1 MFKLDLSYRQ
11 ACALKRLLDVLV
23 SIDTAAKAQVKYYNN
38 GSIIEWDDSK
48 FPHRVHLEIPEDKD
62 HE

>member
-1 MFKLDLSYRQ
+1 MMKLDLSYRQ

-23 SIDTAAKAQVKYYNN
+23 SIDTVAKAQVKYYND
-38 GSIIEWDDSK
+38 GSSIEWDDGK
-48 FPHRVHLEIPEDKD
+48 TPTQVHLEIPEDKE